1 MAPRPPIAKQSWGE
15 PLQRFDR
22 AWTRLES
29 RLAAFVLVAEIAAL
43 CLWIVLKGLS
53 AEYQVEGAG
62 EKNIS
67 GLVFRSLLTACVL
80 GCAIHRVARPSVPRE
95 SPAFAAARKRQRILV
110 TSSVLGGLLLG
121 RLWANAGV
129 PYFSNL
135 LNWMQ
140 SASLLMLLGGL
151 RGVATRLTLWLALLG
166 GSIATAKGKHINIDV
181 VMRFLTPRARV
192 PVAVLGWVAAA
203 VVCTSGAWGF
213 VDHIEIALFHGRSS
227 EACKDDPAKDC
238 PVPASEKLG
247 HIAHGMATDLFLVG
261 RQLSLDV
268 HTLPRVLVGRKYNES
283 FTSSEW
289 NAWVASADWSAHFPA
304 DAATSLLA
312 PAERPDDKHAPAIS
326 IPGGEEVRGLLIKD
340 ADFVFPF
347 GLLMMALRFLLRSLL
362 VLAGYVRV
370 DPDLAHEE
378 EGVER
383 SLLPEGSPLG
393 SPLPH
398 SLPAGGEGGQK
409 EASTGAK
416 VGLSAAFAVVVAI
429 AIFGGVIAAGV
440 VALALLGT
448 PLFAIMG
455 GASELAWL
463 FHPDPAQHFLNR
475 IAPTVLDEERFAGSP
490 ILVTIPLFTFVGY
503 VMAES
508 KTPDRIVR
516 ASRAFFGWMPGGLA
530 VVCIVASAFFTTLTG
545 GSGVTI
551 VAIGG
556 LLYPALRKQ
565 GYSDAFSLG
574 LVTTGGSLGLLLPPS
589 LPILVYSLV
598 AGIDFNQTFK
608 AGLLPGFLVMA
619 MLGVYAAYVGKRE
632 NVKLERP
639 RLEEMARA
647 LWMLKWE
654 LLIPVIILGGLAT
667 GLTELDESAGL
678 AAFYTLVV
686 EIYVYKDLSLK
697 KDLPRIAKESMGL
710 AGAVILILAMAN
722 ALINYVVQQSIPCKV
737 LDAMLQLGL
746 TNAWQFLIVMNVFLL
761 VLGMLMD
768 GFSAILVA
776 VPLILPFAA
785 RFALG
790 PFHMAMIF
798 LLNLEIAYCCPPL
811 GLNLFISS
819 FRFNRPVVS
828 LYRIVLPFTGILAAA
843 LILVTYVPAISDVL
857 VRGDI
862 AAARAKAARE
872 GGPPREAW
880 LLECVQNDRSNP
892 LPCTEADKQ
901 AYPGGQARGAAE
913 KAAAGLAGTG
923 DAGIDS
929 DASGGESEDDL
940 LLKMLGHGKDAG
952 G

>member
-1 MAPRPPIAKQSWGE
+1 
-15 PLQRFDR
+15 
-22 AWTRLES
+22 
-29 RLAAFVLVAEIAAL
+29 V
-43 CLWIVLKGLS
+43 
-53 AEYQVEGAG
+53 
-62 EKNIS
+62 
-67 GLVFRSLLTACVL
+67 
-80 GCAIHRVARPSVPRE
+80 
-95 SPAFAAARKRQRILV
+95 
-110 TSSVLGGLLLG
+110 
-121 RLWANAGV
+121 
-129 PYFSNL
+129 
-135 LNWMQ
+135 
-140 SASLLMLLGGL
+140 
-151 RGVATRLTLWLALLG
+151 
-166 GSIATAKGKHINIDV
+166 
-181 VMRFLTPRARV
+181 
-192 PVAVLGWVAAA
+192 
-203 VVCTSGAWGF
+203 
-213 VDHIEIALFHGRSS
+213 
-227 EACKDDPAKDC
+227 
-238 PVPASEKLG
+238 
-247 HIAHGMATDLFLVG
+247 
-261 RQLSLDV
+261 
-268 HTLPRVLVGRKYNES
+268 
-283 FTSSEW
+283 
-289 NAWVASADWSAHFPA
+289 
-304 DAATSLLA
+304 
-312 PAERPDDKHAPAIS
+312 
-326 IPGGEEVRGLLIKD
+326 
-340 ADFVFPF
+340 
-347 GLLMMALRFLLRSLL
+347 
-362 VLAGYVRV
+362 
-370 DPDLAHEE
+370 
-378 EGVER
+378 
-383 SLLPEGSPLG
+383 
-393 SPLPH
+393 
-398 SLPAGGEGGQK
+398 GGEGGREK
-409 EASTGAK
+409 ASTGAK

-647 LWMLKWE
+647 LWTLKWE
-654 LLIPVIILGGLAT
+654 LLIPVIILGGLLT

-686 EIYVYKDLSLK
+686 EIYVYRDLSLK
-697 KDLPRIAKESMGL
+697 KDLPRIAKASMGL

-722 ALINYVVQQSIPCKV
+722 ALINYVIQQSIPGKV
-737 LDAMLQLGL
+737 LDAMLRLGL
-746 TNAWQFLIVMNVFLL
+746 THAWQFLIVMNVFLL

-828 LYRIVLPFTGILAAA
+828 LYRVVLPFTGILAAA

-892 LPCTEADKQ
+892 LPCTEADKK
-901 AYPGGQARGAAE
+901 AYPAGQANAPEDARGHE
-913 KAAAGLAGTG
+913 G
-923 DAGIDS
+923 DAGNDAAFGQGSES
-929 DASGGESEDDL
+929 DDDL
-940 LLKMLGHGKDAG
+940 LQKMLGAGKDAG
-952 G
+952 